1 MLNLVQA
8 ASCIEVHCDT
18 EVTVL
23 PALYLMDAQK
33 QHSPTACLHLLD
45 HAGCVVLRSVRLLC

>member
-8 ASCIEVHCDT
+8 ASCVEVHYRT

-45 HAGCVVLRSVRLLC
+45 HAGAWFSGV